1 MQRYKIFLAIPNVLP
16 IIYQFF
22 RSRCA
27 FLFPYYNNKVK
38 AHVRVDVR
46 DGVKD
51 DVRDHVR
58 VLKAQNARTPFK

>member
-1 MQRYKIFLAIPNVLP
+1 MQRYKIFLAIPNLLP

-22 RSRCA
+22 RNKCA

-38 AHVRVDVR
+38 AHVRD
-46 DGVKD
+46 DVKD

-58 VLKAQNARTPFK
+58 DHVRVPKLINAQNPYK

>member
-1 MQRYKIFLAIPNVLP
+1 ML
-16 IIYQFF
+16 
-22 RSRCA
+22 

-46 DGVKD
+46 DDVKD

-58 VLKAQNARTPFK
+58 VPKPQNAQNPFK